1 MLNLELKNYQE
12 RKELLERELKEEYFY
27 NLLDVH
33 YKNLVEHT
41 KELSELEKYTNY
53 LLKGEDESYCK
64 KELEYT
70 MYKLSNKELKDKL
83 AKRECQFAQDEKGRD
98 IIPEANGNVTKYK
111 SKDIVI
117 TKKLLNEDSEM
128 GVILRGYEP
137 ARKLLSEELEEYK
150 AGNGKASKLEYGLIR
165 RQLSSIKSDMVHTV
179 KYYKGLDYEQPP
191 ATKEKKVDC
200 DSFDYAD
207 WRVIKKIIGTGL
219 VDLKNRTACNSEVI
233 SILTLDLIRAIKGL
247 GLNEL
252 DSKIIE
258 MYNEGHNLDQISKAE
273 EINNLHHSNVS
284 RRIDKISKLISN
296 YLTGK

>member
-27 NLLDVH
+27 NLLDIN

-41 KELSELEKYTNY
+41 KELSALEKYTNY

-179 KYYKGLDYEQPP
+179 KYYKGLDYEQPA
-191 ATKEKKVDC
+191 ATKEKKMDC
-200 DSFDYAD
+200 DSFDYSD
-207 WRVIKKIIGTGL
+207 WRIIKKLIGSGL
-219 VDLKNRTACNSEVI
+219 VDLENRTACSNEVI
-233 SILTLDLIRAIKGL
+233 SIITLDLSRAIKGL
-247 GLNEL
+247 GLSKL

-258 MYNEGHNLDQISKAE
+258 MYNEGHNLDEISGAE
-273 EINNLHHSNVS
+273 EINLHFSNVS
-284 RRIDKISKLISN
+284 RRIDKICKLISN
-296 YLTGK
+296 YLNGK

>member
-27 NLLDVH
+27 NLLDIN

-41 KELSELEKYTNY
+41 KELSALEKCTNY

-64 KELEYT
+64 KELEYP

-98 IIPEANGNVTKYK
+98 IIPDTNGNVTKYK

-117 TKKLLNEDSEM
+117 TKKLLQEDSDM
-128 GVILRGYEP
+128 GRILRGYEP
-137 ARKLLSEELEEYK
+137 TRELLSKELEKYK
-150 AGNGKASKLEYGLIR
+150 AGNGKASRLEYGLIR

-179 KYYKGLDYEQPP
+179 KCYKGLDYEQPAP
-191 ATKEKKVDC
+191 TKEKKMDC
-200 DSFDYAD
+200 DSFDYSD
-207 WRVIKKIIGTGL
+207 WKIIKKLIGSGL
-219 VDLKNRTACNSEVI
+219 VDLENRATCNNEVI
-233 SILTLDLIRAIKGL
+233 SIITLDLSRAVKGL
-247 GLNEL
+247 GLSEL

-258 MYNEGHNLDQISKAE
+258 MYNEGHNLDEISKDVE
-273 EINNLHHSNVS
+273 LHFSNVS
-284 RRIDKISKLISN
+284 RRIDKICKLVSN

>member
-1 MLNLELKNYQE
+1 MFNSELKTYQE
-12 RKELLERELKEEYFY
+12 RKEFLERELKEEYFY
-27 NLLDVH
+27 NLLDIN

-53 LLKGEDESYCK
+53 LLKGEDESYCE
-64 KELEYT
+64 KELEYS

-150 AGNGKASKLEYGLIR
+150 AGNGKAFKLEYGLIR

-179 KYYKGLDYEQPP
+179 KYYKGLDYEQPA

-200 DSFDYAD
+200 DSFDYSD
-207 WRVIKKIIGTGL
+207 WKIIKKLIGTGL
-219 VDLKNRTACNSEVI
+219 VDLENRTTCSNEVV
-233 SILTLDLIRAIKGL
+233 SIITLDLIKAIKGL
-247 GLNEL
+247 GLSEL
-252 DSKIIE
+252 DSKIIT
-258 MYNEGHNLDQISKAE
+258 MYNEGHNLDEISGAE
-273 EINNLHHSNVS
+273 EINLHFSNIS
-284 RRIDKISKLISN
+284 RRIDKICKLISN
-296 YLTGK
+296 YLNGK

>member
-1 MLNLELKNYQE
+1 MCNLELKNYQE
-12 RKELLERELKEEYFY
+12 RKEYLERELKAEDFY

-41 KELSELEKYTNY
+41 SELSSLEKYTNY
-53 LLKGEDESYCK
+53 LLKGEDESYCE
-64 KELEYT
+64 KELEYS

-179 KYYKGLDYEQPP
+179 KYYKGLDYEQPA
-191 ATKEKKVDC
+191 ATKEKKMDC
-200 DSFDYAD
+200 DSFDYSD
-207 WRVIKKIIGTGL
+207 WRIIKKLIGSGL
-219 VDLKNRTACNSEVI
+219 VDLENKTTCSNEVI
-233 SILTLDLIRAIKGL
+233 SIITLDLSRAIKGL
-247 GLNEL
+247 RLSKL

-258 MYNEGHNLDQISKAE
+258 MFNEGHNLDQISEAE
-273 EINNLHHSNVS
+273 EINLHFSNVS
-284 RRIDKISKLISN
+284 RRIDKVCKLISN
-296 YLTGK
+296 YLNGK

>member
-98 IIPEANGNVTKYK
+98 IIPDTNGNVTKYK

-137 ARKLLSEELEEYK
+137 ARELLSKELEKYK

-179 KYYKGLDYEQPP
+179 KYYKGLDCEQPAP
-191 ATKEKKVDC
+191 TKEKKVDC
-200 DSFDYAD
+200 DSFDYSN
-207 WRVIKKIIGTGL
+207 WRVIKKLIGSGL
-219 VDLKNRTACNSEVI
+219 VDLENKTTCSNEVI
-233 SILTLDLIRAIKGL
+233 SIITLDLSRAIKGL
-247 GLNEL
+247 RLSKL

-258 MYNEGHNLDQISKAE
+258 MFNEGHNLDQISEAE
-273 EINNLHHSNVS
+273 EINLHFSNVS
-284 RRIDKISKLISN
+284 RRIDKVCKLISN
-296 YLTGK
+296 YLNGK

>member
-27 NLLDVH
+27 NLLDIN

-41 KELSELEKYTNY
+41 KELSALEKYTNY

-179 KYYKGLDYEQPP
+179 KYYKGLDYEQPA
-191 ATKEKKVDC
+191 ATKEKKMDC
-200 DSFDYAD
+200 DSFDYSD
-207 WRVIKKIIGTGL
+207 WRIIKKLIGSGL
-219 VDLKNRTACNSEVI
+219 VDLENRTACSNEVI
-233 SILTLDLIRAIKGL
+233 SIITLDLSRAIKGL
-247 GLNEL
+247 GLSKL

-258 MYNEGHNLDQISKAE
+258 MYNEGHNLDEISGAE
-273 EINNLHHSNVS
+273 EINLHFSNVS
-284 RRIDKISKLISN
+284 RRIDKICKLISK
-296 YLTGK
+296 YLNGK

>member
-1 MLNLELKNYQE
+1 MCNLELKSYKE
-12 RKELLERELKEEYFY
+12 RKEFLERELKEEYFY

-53 LLKGEDESYCK
+53 LLKGEDESYCE
-64 KELEYT
+64 KELEYS

-83 AKRECQFAQDEKGRD
+83 AKRECQFVQDEKGRD

-128 GVILRGYEP
+128 GLILRGYEP

-165 RQLSSIKSDMVHTV
+165 RQLSSIKSDMVHTI

-191 ATKEKKVDC
+191 ATKERKIDC
-200 DSFDYAD
+200 DSFDYSN

-219 VDLKNRTACNSEVI
+219 VDLKNRTACNSELI
-233 SILTLDLIRAIKGL
+233 SILTLDLIRAIEGL

-252 DSKIIE
+252 DYKIVE
-258 MYNEGHNLDQISKAE
+258 MYNERHNLDQIGGK
-273 EINNLHHSNVS
+273 INLHHSNVS

>member
-27 NLLDVH
+27 NLLDIN

-41 KELSELEKYTNY
+41 KELSALEKYTNY
-53 LLKGEDESYCK
+53 LLKGEDESYCE
-64 KELEYT
+64 KELEYS

-83 AKRECQFAQDEKGRD
+83 AKRECQFVQDDKGRD

-111 SKDIVI
+111 SRDIVI
-117 TKKLLNEDSEM
+117 TKKLLNEDSDM
-128 GVILRGYEP
+128 GLILRGYEP
-137 ARKLLSEELEEYK
+137 TRVLLSEELEKYK

-165 RQLSSIKSDMVHTV
+165 RQLSSIKSDMVHTI
-179 KYYKGLDYEQPP
+179 KYYKGLDYEQPA

-200 DSFDYAD
+200 DSFDYSN
-207 WRVIKKIIGTGL
+207 WKIIKKLIGSGL
-219 VDLKNRTACNSEVI
+219 VDLENRTACSNEVI
-233 SILTLDLIRAIKGL
+233 SIITLDLSRAIKGL
-247 GLNEL
+247 GLSKL

-258 MYNEGHNLDQISKAE
+258 MYNEGHNLDEISEAE
-273 EINNLHHSNVS
+273 EINLHFSNVS
-284 RRIDKISKLISN
+284 RRIDKICKLISN

>member
-1 MLNLELKNYQE
+1 MFNLELKNYQE
-12 RKELLERELKEEYFY
+12 RKEYLKRELKEEYFY
-27 NLLDVH
+27 NLLDIN

-41 KELSELEKYTNY
+41 KELSALEKCTNY

-64 KELEYT
+64 KELEYP
-70 MYKLSNKELKDKL
+70 MYKLSNRELKDKL

-98 IIPEANGNVTKYK
+98 IIPDTNGNVTKYK

-117 TKKLLNEDSEM
+117 TKKLLNEDSDM
-128 GVILRGYEP
+128 GLILRGYEP
-137 ARKLLSEELEEYK
+137 TRELLSKELEKYK

-179 KYYKGLDYEQPP
+179 KYYKGLDCEQPAP
-191 ATKEKKVDC
+191 TKEKKVDC

-219 VDLKNRTACNSEVI
+219 VDLKNRTTCNSEVI
-233 SILTLDLIRAIKGL
+233 SILTLDLIRAVEGL

-252 DSKIIE
+252 DYKII
-258 MYNEGHNLDQISKAE
+258 
-273 EINNLHHSNVS
+273 
-284 RRIDKISKLISN
+284 
-296 YLTGK
+296 